1 MQLQDGSSQG
11 FNLWRLLEELTCVH
25 AVKAR
30 LDPKGYKQFINI
42 SEGRGKGP
50 TVGPFKADRAP
61 IGVMDPHLAH
71 QLHIHITIMT

>member
-11 FNLWRLLEELTCVH
+11 FNLWQLLEEFCCVH

-30 LDPKGYKQFINI
+30 LDPKGYKQFINN
-42 SEGRGKGP
+42 SEGRGKGL
-50 TVGPFKADRAP
+50 TVGPFKAS

-71 QLHIHITIMT
+71 QLHINIPIMT